1 VAGQGKERTESF
13 ERERSGGMTTLKH
26 IDDRVIDA
34 TGPYRKIRLP
44 DGLYIVGQEM
54 LIAADSE
61 EEADRVLAELREYA
75 ER

>member
-1 VAGQGKERTESF
+1 
-13 ERERSGGMTTLKH
+13 MTTLKH
-26 IDDRVIDA
+26 VGDLIIDA

-54 LIAADSE
+54 MIAVESD
-61 EEADRVLAELREYA
+61 EEADQVLEQLKEYK